1 MKITVRIANIDDKKY
16 AYIICKEIED
26 SAKVRGTGISKRDPE
41 YIKKKMVDGFSVIAF
56 FNGNLAGFSYFEIFE
71 KKKFLSNSGLIVFP
85 KYRLHG
91 LAKMIKLEI
100 FKLSK
105 NKFPKSKIFSITTSP
120 AVIKINTDL
129 GFNPVLFSDLTK
141 SKKFWKGC
149 KSCTNYDI
157 LIRNKKK
164 MCLCTGLL
172 YDPKKKNFNLKK
184 NYLYKGD
191 TILLAYSGGLDT
203 SFCLKYLI
211 NEGYKVITIII
222 NTGGFNNKD
231 LESIENKSI
240 NIGALYH
247 YSINA
252 KAYFYDKCI
261 KYLVYGNILK
271 NNTYPLSVSSERFF
285 QAILIAEYAK
295 KLKVKAIS
303 HGSTGAG
310 NDQVRFDLAF
320 QILCPDKII
329 VTPIRDMKLSRK
341 EEVHFLKS
349 KGIKISWKKAKYS
362 INKGIWG
369 TSIGGEET
377 LKSSTSLPEKAYPTK
392 LSEYSKIYIE
402 LEFKKGELFSIN
414 NIKDLQ
420 INNIIKLEK
429 LSSKF
434 AIGRDLHVGDTIL
447 GIKGRVGFEASAA
460 LLIIKAHQLLEKHI
474 LTKWQIYWKEQLSNW
489 YGNLLHEAQY
499 LDPIMRDIECFFTNT
514 QKRVS
519 GKVKILLNPYRFK
532 LIGIK
537 SKFDMMKS
545 NMAKYGE
552 INNEWTSDDVKGF
565 IKIFGNQMKIYH
577 NIKKKYIS

>member
-1 MKITVRIANIDDKKY
+1 MKITVRIANSDDKKY
-16 AYIICKEIED
+16 ASIICKEIES

-41 YIKKKMVDGFSVIAF
+41 YIKKKMDDGFSVIAF
-56 FNGNLAGFSYFEIFE
+56 FNGDLAGFSYFEVFE
-71 KKKFLSNSGLIVFP
+71 NKNFLSNSGLIVFP

-105 NKFPKSKIFSITTSP
+105 KKFTNSKIFSITTSP

-172 YDPKKKNFNLKK
+172 YDPKKKINL
-184 NYLYKGD
+184 NNSLNKGD
-191 TILLAYSGGLDT
+191 KILLAYSGGLDT
-203 SFCLKYLI
+203 SYCLKYLT

-222 NTGGFNNKD
+222 NTGVFNNKD
-231 LESIENKSI
+231 LESIEKRAI
-240 NIGALYH
+240 NIGAISH

-252 KAYFYDKCI
+252 KEYFYSKCI

-285 QAILIAEYAK
+285 QAILIAEFAK
-295 KLKVKAIS
+295 NLNVKAIS

-320 QILCPDKII
+320 QILCPNQII

-341 EEVHFLKS
+341 EEVFFLKS
-349 KGIKISWKKAKYS
+349 KGVKISWKKAKYS

-392 LSEYSKIYIE
+392 LSEYSKKIIE
-402 LEFKKGELFSIN
+402 LKFKKGELFSVN
-414 NIKDLQ
+414 KIKDLQ

-429 LSSKF
+429 ISSKF

-460 LLIIKAHQLLEKHI
+460 LLIIKAHKLLEKHI
-474 LTKWQIYWKEQLSNW
+474 LTKWQISCKEQLSTW

-499 LDPIMRDIECFFTNT
+499 LDPIMRDIECFFKNT

-519 GKVKILLNPYRFK
+519 GKVTILLNPYRFE
-532 LIGIK
+532 LIGID
-537 SKFDMMKS
+537 SNFDMMKS
-545 NMAKYGE
+545 KIAKYGE
-552 INNEWTSDDVKGF
+552 INNEWTSDEVKGF

-577 NIKKKYIS
+577 NIKKYD